1 MIKFK
6 SQVKIL
12 TANELAVKVREL
24 AAQIALA
31 RVEKKP
37 TLKLRKQLAI
47 VKTYENAKR

>member
-1 MIKFK
+1 MIKYK

-12 TANELAVKVREL
+12 TREELAVKVREL
-24 AAQIALA
+24 AAQIARA

-47 VKTYENAKR
+47 VKTYENTKR